1 MKNKILL
8 LAVTLFMG
16 MSAVACNNNKPS
28 GDDDDHG
35 NDNPSEETYTIV
47 WKNYDDTVLETD
59 ENVAKGSTP
68 SYDGVAPAKPEDEE
82 FIYVWSGWDP
92 TPVTV
97 TADATYTA
105 KFASVPKD
113 GEDNPPQETFT
124 IVWKNYNGAV
134 LETDTNVEKGST
146 PSYDGATP
154 TRPEDDNY
162 TYTFSGWDPTPV
174 AVTADATYTA
184 KFDSRAKAPAH
195 EHQFGNY
202 VADGDYHYKVCSICG
217 EKTTPEHHHGGHAD
231 CKNKAI
237 CEVCGAEYG
246 DLDEHQ
252 FDNEWHYVDG
262 DNYHYHECTV
272 CHDRIT
278 APHDFKYEIAKP
290 ECLVSAYDASCTG
303 SNKYYKSCECGAH
316 SHSLD
321 DTFVINNSHDYSEK
335 IVLENNANL
344 IAPATCTTPAVYGY
358 VCSHD
363 HAHISA
369 EKTFEY
375 GEPKGHTYGNHVERE
390 FSFCSFHEEH
400 WQCPDCGR
408 YFVSDGQGGYKEA
421 TYDEIFDNSKSQ
433 YGDPTYGTQ
442 ENPYTIA
449 TKADIL
455 YLRKLVNA
463 ATTDSFKDKY
473 IKLTSDIDF
482 NFQEDEYF
490 GAPIGYSDSKPFKG
504 TFDGDGH
511 KLIGLHIKG
520 SKNAG
525 EGELKGDNL
534 ALFSRTNGAV
544 IKNLKLVDVKIDGD
558 SSKNAGIV
566 ANAVATTVDN
576 CEIISGTITGARGT
590 GGIMGEVYYS
600 PGETTIK
607 NCINRANVTS
617 IDDIYGVVGGIL
629 GGIVSQD
636 NPGDDNDHFNAA
648 TTVLQ
653 NNVNYGTITADLVT
667 KNGYAGGIVGLT
679 RKFEQQN
686 EVDVGSF
693 TCTNCINYGDVHSV
707 CDGVGGIVGCA
718 RVGSFDNCLS
728 YRGANIVSKG
738 KTVII
743 STLIGAQANGEGG
756 YIVGRK
762 ESKATVGATGECKLC
777 DSNGNDYIPSMNGN
791 GTKESP
797 YLICDVTDL
806 VIFKN
811 KVAGGDAFVGKYV
824 ALDSDID
831 LGQVAYG
838 TAPIGNVG
846 NAESER
852 LFKGHFDGRNHTISN
867 MTLSGDTAIA
877 PFSNVANAEIKNVVF
892 NNVSATASGQRA
904 AGAVARLQ
912 DSVVENV
919 HVTGTSPITGSRENG
934 GVVGVAIGEST
945 IRNCSST
952 ASLSGSANTWN
963 SIGGIVGLVFSSA
976 DLHAKA
982 NIINCTFSG
991 SITSTFDGAA
1001 YNAFIGGIV
1010 GTATESTSNTFYRIV
1025 NCTNK
1030 GNITATNSKYVGGII
1045 GLARKAITG
1054 SIVSLCNNEG
1064 DVIAN
1069 QYVGGIAGAA
1079 RTYLT
1084 ACSSSMDATIGTS
1097 SNSGKANTLNATG
1110 GAAGTPGYINGTTE
1124 KADGTN
1130 LAVVSGCIINIEIS
1144 SQAELE
1150 AYRDAVNAGTAT
1162 YGAKLTNDI
1171 SLVGAFTPIGTDE
1184 HKFEFVLDGN
1194 GHKIT
1199 GLTINEANHAG
1210 LFSYVSGGGV
1220 KNLEVKDAVVSSSD
1234 ADSKSA
1240 ILIGDLEA
1248 GAVDSVV
1255 VSGTLDTKSFS
1266 GGIVGNVS
1274 GTSVTSTISN
1284 CVNNATI
1291 TSNAEATGGIV
1302 GNVVTT
1308 ARLTIFS
1315 CTNNGGITGTGNGN
1329 GTGGILGA
1337 SGAANG
1343 SGSTIFLIVENCE
1356 NKAAISGVSYVGGIV
1371 GLARHHS
1378 NAASKIIN
1386 CRNYANI
1393 TGSGSSAVSVGGI
1406 AGLSRINVENC
1417 GTLSTVAISLVID
1430 ENTTKTPAD
1439 NELPPEGFG
1448 PSCGEIRNGV
1458 SGGNAKTGYILG
1470 GLGNYK
1476 TMSGCYLFDASG
1488 AVTTQYD
1495 TVVDV
1500 AP

>member
-1 MKNKILL
+1 M
-8 LAVTLFMG
+8 
-16 MSAVACNNNKPS
+16 
-28 GDDDDHG
+28 
-35 NDNPSEETYTIV
+35 
-47 WKNYDDTVLETD
+47 
-59 ENVAKGSTP
+59 
-68 SYDGVAPAKPEDEE
+68 
-82 FIYVWSGWDP
+82 WSGWDP

-146 PSYDGATP
+146 PSYDGVAP

-231 CKNKAI
+231 CKNKAV

-290 ECLVSAYDASCTG
+290 ECLVSVYDASCTG

-363 HAHISA
+363 HTHISV

-463 ATTDSFKDKY
+463 ATTDSFEDKY

-629 GGIVSQD
+629 GGVVSQD

-777 DSNGNDYIPSMNGN
+777 DSQGNDYIPSMNGN

-912 DSVVENV
+912 DSVIENV
-919 HVTGTSPITGSRENG
+919 HVTGTSPITGSKENG

-952 ASLSGSANTWN
+952 ASLSGSANTWIN
-963 SIGGIVGLVFSSA
+963 NGGILGSIYSSSS
-976 DLHAKA
+976 LHART
-982 NIINCTFSG
+982 NIYNCTFNG
-991 SITSTFDGAA
+991 SITSSVDDA
-1001 YNAFIGGIV
+1001 YDAFAGGIL
-1010 GTATESTSNTFYRIV
+1010 GCSTASSSNTFFRIINCV
-1025 NCTNK
+1025 NNGTINIAK
-1030 GNITATNSKYVGGII
+1030 GN
-1045 GLARKAITG
+1045 
-1054 SIVSLCNNEG
+1054 
-1064 DVIAN
+1064 
-1069 QYVGGIAGAA
+1069 YVGGIAGLPRASVEGSIISLCHNNGDV
-1079 RTYLT
+1079 T
-1084 ACSSSMDATIGTS
+1084 
-1097 SNSGKANTLNATG
+1097 ANTFVGGVIGASRVNAIANSCSPTAQING
-1110 GAAGTPGYINGTTE
+1110 VNASTLSATAGTKTTAGYINATTE
-1124 KADGTN
+1124 N
-1130 LAVVSGCIINIEIS
+1130 SAVVTGSLVSVEIS
-1144 SQAELE
+1144 SKAELE
-1150 AYRDAVNAGTAT
+1150 AYRDAVNDGTAT
-1162 YGAKLTNDI
+1162 AGAKLTADI
-1171 SLVGAFTPIGTDE
+1171 VLDAEEDFTPIGTAE
-1184 HKFEFVLDGN
+1184 HKFEFVFDGN
-1194 GHKIT
+1194 GH
-1199 GLTINEANHAG
+1199 TISNLKNAGTDYVG
-1210 LFSYVSGGGV
+1210 LFGYIQGGGV
-1220 KNLEVKDAVVSSSD
+1220 KDLSLSSVNLTASNGYVGAVAGQVARGAVSGVTVSGSISGKTVNGGVVGNVNLVAEKDPSLIAYCTNNAPVSSSD
-1234 ADSKSA
+1234 T
-1240 ILIGDLEA
+1240 EY
-1248 GAVDSVV
+1248 
-1255 VSGTLDTKSFS
+1255 
-1266 GGIVGNVS
+1266 
-1274 GTSVTSTISN
+1274 
-1284 CVNNATI
+1284 
-1291 TSNAEATGGIV
+1291 TGGIV
-1302 GNVVTT
+1302 GVARAKV
-1308 ARLTIFS
+1308 RLTIYN
-1315 CTNNGGITGTGNGN
+1315 CTNT
-1329 GTGGILGA
+1329 A
-1337 SGAANG
+1337 S
-1343 SGSTIFLIVENCE
+1343 
-1356 NKAAISGVSYVGGIV
+1356 ISGVSITGGIIAGSMTGANGHLLIESCVNTGDVSSTTGENIYVGGIV
-1371 GLARHHS
+1371 GLAREQSSTAAGIIRCS
-1378 NAASKIIN
+1378 NSG
-1386 CRNYANI
+1386 NI
-1393 TGSGSSAVSVGGI
+1393 TGAGASAGGI
-1406 AGLSRINVENC
+1406 AGLARINVTKC
-1417 GTLSTVAISLVID
+1417 ACLSTAVITNASGTASVA
-1430 ENTTKTPAD
+1430 
-1439 NELPPEGFG
+1439 
-1448 PSCGEIRNGV
+1448 CGQLIVGTGGGTGV
-1458 SGGNAKTGYILG
+1458 GIIVG
-1470 GLGNYK
+1470 GLGYQK
-1476 TMSGCYLFDASG
+1476 TMSGCYTFNASG
-1488 AVTTQYD
+1488 EVVAEYD
-1495 TVVDV
+1495 EET
-1500 AP
+1500 APNA